1 MGYIME
7 LRKQVGTRPLIM
19 TGACVLVLA
28 DDSLLFV
35 KRTDNGTWGLPGGSM
50 EPGERLE
57 QAAAREL
64 YEETGFT
71 AGPLKL
77 FDVFSGPELYYKYP
91 NGDEVYNVVTVYVS
105 AQVEGTAAPDTEEV
119 SELKF
124 FGLEQ
129 LPEAINPPDR
139 PIIQAMLAR
148 YEEIEGILGR
158 NSTF

>member
-28 DDSLLFV
+28 DDSLLLV

-124 FGLEQ
+124 
-129 LPEAINPPDR
+129 
-139 PIIQAMLAR
+139 LAWSSCR
-148 YEEIEGILGR
+148 R
-158 NSTF
+158 